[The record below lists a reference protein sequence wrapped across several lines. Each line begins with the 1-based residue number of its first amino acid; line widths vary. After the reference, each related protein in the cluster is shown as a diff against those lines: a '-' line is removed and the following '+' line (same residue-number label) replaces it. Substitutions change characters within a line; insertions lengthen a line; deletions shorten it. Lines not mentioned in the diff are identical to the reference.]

1 MDFYLHFILTSQS
14 ISDNEFAESDA
25 FRYESDVFGRKK
37 ISPALDGGVCHL
49 QNEAGYVVVARN
61 VGETVIHIR
70 TVYDDLLIFELRRL
84 K

>member
-14 ISDNEFAESDA
+14 ISDKEFAESDA
-25 FRYESDVFGRKK
+25 FRYESDVFGKK

-49 QNEAGYVVVARN
+49 QNKAGYVVVARN
-61 VGETVIHIR
+61 IGETVIHIR
-70 TVYDDLLIFELRRL
+70 TVYDDLLIFEIRCL